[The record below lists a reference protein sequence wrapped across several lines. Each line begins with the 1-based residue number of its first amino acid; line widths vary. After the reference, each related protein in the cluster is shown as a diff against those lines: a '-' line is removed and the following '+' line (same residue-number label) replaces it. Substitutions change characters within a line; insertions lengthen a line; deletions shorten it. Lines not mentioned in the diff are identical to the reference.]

1 MYKRQKDFPFIYK
14 KIHAMKQALPSH
26 PKKIQNQL
34 LEFQLSPYFFMVSH
48 DAYKISTSIVA
59 IIT

>member
-1 MYKRQKDFPFIYK
+1 MYKCQGDFPFTYK

-34 LEFQLSPYFFMVSH
+34 LEFQLSPYFLWYHMTH
-48 DAYKISTSIVA
+48 IKYQHLL
-59 IIT
+59 